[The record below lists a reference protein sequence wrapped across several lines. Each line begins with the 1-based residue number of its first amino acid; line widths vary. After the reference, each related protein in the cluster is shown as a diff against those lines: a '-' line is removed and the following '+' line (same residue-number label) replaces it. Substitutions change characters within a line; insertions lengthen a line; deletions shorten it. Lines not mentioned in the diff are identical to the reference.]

1 MATPP
6 HPVLGTHV
14 LQLEFALGPLIF
26 GLLGQEVDS
35 DVTTGDGAGVGWPL
49 MLTQHVG
56 PRARVEGAAGGLAS
70 SLPPLL

>member
-14 LQLEFALGPLIF
+14 RQLGPLIF

-35 DVTTGDGAGVGWPL
+35 DVTTGDRGGVGWPL

-56 PRARVEGAAGGLAS
+56 PRVRVEGAAGGLAS